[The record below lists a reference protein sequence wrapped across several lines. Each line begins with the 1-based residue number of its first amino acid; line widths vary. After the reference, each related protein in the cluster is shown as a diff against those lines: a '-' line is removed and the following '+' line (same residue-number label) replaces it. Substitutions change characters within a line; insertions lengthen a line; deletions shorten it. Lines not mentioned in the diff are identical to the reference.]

1 MAKQAEVNAIQ
12 QFVIDEILAGA
23 TGISFYEGEVTK
35 DPDWATRR
43 DENGQVVL
51 SDMEFVSF
59 TVNTGGNYATIRAFD
74 EALIEFALGLGG
86 GSRVAIAVEPVN
98 QPGKDGAWRTYLRA
112 LAVTAVSVVER
123 VADTDREGAVARRV
137 AADAA
142 PRRSRNTLVL

>member
-1 MAKQAEVNAIQ
+1 MAKQTEVNPIQ
-12 QFVIDEILAGA
+12 QFVIDAILKGA
-23 TGISFYEGEVTK
+23 TRISFYEGEVTK

-51 SDMEFVSF
+51 SDMEFVSL

-98 QPGKDGAWRTYLRA
+98 QRKQDGSWRTYLRA
-112 LAVTAVSVVER
+112 MAVTAVT
-123 VADTDREGAVARRV
+123 VADRASDTDREGAVERRV